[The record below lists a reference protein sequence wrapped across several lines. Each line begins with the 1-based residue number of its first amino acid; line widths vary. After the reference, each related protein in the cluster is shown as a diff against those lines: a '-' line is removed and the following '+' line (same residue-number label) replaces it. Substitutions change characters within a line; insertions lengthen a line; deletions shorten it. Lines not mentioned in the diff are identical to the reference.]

1 MYENYGWKYVLT
13 AAITV
18 LFGWALITSPISLG
32 IDLKGGSEL
41 LYRLD
46 TAGKPG
52 LGAGDTDTTVQ
63 VLQNRLDALAIK
75 EMSIRRQGT
84 FNIVIQVPGGD
95 KEAVK
100 QIKKTVET
108 TGVLAFKLVVT
119 PQQQEMGSPAAVEAM
134 IQEVLRRK

>member
-18 LFGWALITSPISLG
+18 LFGWALMSSPISLG
-32 IDLKGGSEL
+32 IDLRGGTEL

-46 TAGKPG
+46 VSAKPD
-52 LGAGDTDTTVQ
+52 ATPADTDTTVQ

-75 EMSIRRQGT
+75 ELSIRRQGS

-95 KEAVK
+95 K
-100 QIKKTVET
+100 Q
-108 TGVLAFKLVVT
+108 
-119 PQQQEMGSPAAVEAM
+119 S
-134 IQEVLRRK
+134 